1 MAKSITSS
9 LYKLFIDRP
18 FRVTMI
24 IGLILALGLTFLYNA
39 TDSGVTGSFMLV
51 MTGSPTNNF
60 GVAIPINLVTFII
73 GEYTY
78 GTIRNKIIAGNR
90 RSNIYISLLISNIIF
105 SLLLIIGYSGLSVIL
120 GTILGGWGS
129 IDPKDVWSY
138 IAITVLVYILLASL
152 ATLMATLIRHQGLAI
167 TATVLVIFSGFIT
180 AMIYFSVN
188 GGHFNDNDYLLFAM
202 NPLSYHALSSLIITN
217 FFLSPFKALPWCALS
232 CVGYSALFIGLGL
245 YFFNRFDVK

>member
-1 MAKSITSS
+1 MIRSITSS

-24 IGLILALGLTFLYNA
+24 VGIILALGLTFVYNM
-39 TDSGVTGSFMLV
+39 TDDGVTGSLMLL

-60 GVAIPINLVTFII
+60 GIAIPINLVTFII

-90 RSNIYISLLISNIIF
+90 RRNIYISLLISNIIF
-105 SLLLIIGYSGLSVIL
+105 SLLLITAYSGLSVIL
-120 GTILGGWGS
+120 GTILGGWGTMEA
-129 IDPKDVWSY
+129 KEVLSY
-138 IAITVLVYILLASL
+138 ILITVLVYILLAAL

-167 TATVLVIFSGFIT
+167 TATILIIFSGFIT

-188 GGHFNDNDYLLFAM
+188 GGHFNDSDYALFAF
-202 NPLSYHALSSLIITN
+202 NPLSYHALSSLIITS
-217 FFLSPFKALPWCALS
+217 FFLSPFKALPWCAIS
-232 CVGYSALFIGLGL
+232 CVLYSALFVGLGL
-245 YFFNRFDVK
+245 YFFHRFDVK